1 MKRTTLA
8 FGFLGVFFVTL
19 LWWMLVIGPQNS
31 DVDRANQELQAEED
45 STLTLQTRLAR
56 LKEIKANEVS
66 YQFAI
71 GAMQSS
77 IPEEPEQA
85 AFISDINF
93 LADSTGVRISQVSLA
108 PPAPSLSETE
118 TPVFE
123 VAVSVMVT
131 GQYFEVL
138 GFLYGI
144 EAMDRLVRTDS
155 ITLSPIETVDESGDG
170 GEDGSGDT
178 TVKQR
183 RPVSELTID
192 LNLRLFTRTGVLVK
206 LIDEAVTDGTTAAD
220 SNTVDDGASQVVGE

>member
-1 MKRTTLA
+1 VKRTTLA
-8 FGFLGVFFVTL
+8 FGFLGVFLVTL
-19 LWWMLVIGPQNS
+19 LWWTFVIGPQNS

-123 VAVSVMVT
+123 VAVSVTVT

-170 GEDGSGDT
+170 GEDASGDT

-220 SNTVDDGASQVVGE
+220 GNTVDDGASQVVGE

>member
-1 MKRTTLA
+1 VKRSTLV
-8 FGFLGVFFVTL
+8 FGFLGVLFVTL
-19 LWWMLVIGPQNS
+19 LWWMLVIGPQNA
-31 DVDRANQELQAEED
+31 DVDRATQELQTEED

-56 LKEIKANEVS
+56 LREIKANEVS

-77 IPEEPEQA
+77 IPEDPDQA
-85 AFISDINF
+85 AFISDIKF

-108 PPAPSLSETE
+108 PPAPSVLEVE

-123 VAVSVMVT
+123 VAVSVTVS

-138 GFLYGI
+138 GFLYGV

-155 ITLSPIETVDESGDG
+155 ITLSPTEVADDSGDS
-170 GEDGSGDT
+170 GEDGTGEA
-178 TVKQR
+178 TVKPR
-183 RPVSELTID
+183 RPVSELTVD

-206 LIDEAVTDGTTAAD
+206 VVDETATDGNTTSGTDGTD
-220 SNTVDDGASQVVGE
+220 QEVGE

>member
-1 MKRTTLA
+1 MKRSTLV
-8 FGFLGVFFVTL
+8 FGLLGVLFLTL
-19 LWWMLVIGPQNS
+19 LWWMLVIGPQNAE
-31 DVDRANQELQAEED
+31 VDRVTQVLQTEED
-45 STLTLQTRLAR
+45 QTLTLQTRLAR

-77 IPEEPEQA
+77 IPEEPDQA

-108 PPAPSLSETE
+108 PPAPGVVETE

-123 VAVSVMVT
+123 VAVSVSVT

-155 ITLSPIETVDESGDG
+155 ITLSPMEVVEEAGDG
-170 GEDGSGDT
+170 GEDGAEDA

-206 LIDEAVTDGTTAAD
+206 IIEEQPADGNSPA
-220 SNTVDDGASQVVGE
+220 DGADQEVGE

>member
-1 MKRTTLA
+1 MKRSALV
-8 FGFLGVFFVTL
+8 FGLLGVLFVTL
-19 LWWMLVIGPQNS
+19 LWWMLVIGPQNA
-31 DVDRANQELQAEED
+31 DVDRVTQELQTEED
-45 STLTLQTRLAR
+45 QTLSLQTRLAR

-77 IPEEPEQA
+77 IPEEPDQA

-93 LADSTGVRISQVSLA
+93 LADSTGVRISQISLA
-108 PPAPSLSETE
+108 PPAPGVAETE

-123 VAVSVMVT
+123 VAVSVTVT

-155 ITLSPIETVDESGDG
+155 ITLSPTEVVEEAGDA
-170 GEDGSGDT
+170 GEDGAEDT
-178 TVKQR
+178 TVRQR

-206 LIDEAVTDGTTAAD
+206 IIDEVAEDGSAPA
-220 SNTVDDGASQVVGE
+220 DGADQEVGE